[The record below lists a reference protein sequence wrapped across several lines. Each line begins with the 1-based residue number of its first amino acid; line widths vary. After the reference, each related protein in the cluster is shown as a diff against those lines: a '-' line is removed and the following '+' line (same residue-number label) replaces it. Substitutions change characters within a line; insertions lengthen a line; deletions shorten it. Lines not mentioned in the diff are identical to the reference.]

1 MTIQVCQL
9 HAAALI
15 DSLELALRKYAPPGL
30 TARGINLRRRRRPLT
45 MHMGRVYTSD
55 VVHLANC
62 CKNIRGDDQCT
73 RERPSSLY
81 QRCPWW

>member
-30 TARGINLRRRRRPLT
+30 TARGMNLRRRRRPLT
-45 MHMGRVYTSD
+45 KHMGRVYTSD
-55 VVHLANC
+55 VVHLTNC
-62 CKNIRGDDQCT
+62 RKKHPGR
-73 RERPSSLY
+73 
-81 QRCPWW
+81 